1 MAIEKAGQLTFADRL
16 FDLVSL
22 KFKGRDSGNAMTVFQ
37 NISFLL
43 QSPSTMLPENVTE
56 TPKLRLS
63 RRAQI

>member
-1 MAIEKAGQLTFADRL
+1 MDTL
-16 FDLVSL
+16 FDPIKSEASVASL
-22 KFKGRDSGNAMTVFQ
+22 SFKGRGSGNAMTVFQ